1 MDVLERQIAALAAA
15 VAQLELALRESQEPA
30 HALGA
35 SLTRMGEYFNH
46 FRTGVEAD
54 APAALLLDSCRQAQ
68 RELEGCMVSLQ
79 FYDRMNQHL
88 SHLRDFMSGLTVVMA
103 ESVIGGDAGESW
115 EHLRS
120 KLRTRLISQAQRDL
134 LDLILRPA
142 QGQFVPRAARPQHA
156 EPGSVELF

>member
-1 MDVLERQIAALAAA
+1 MDSLERQIAALAAA

-68 RELEGCMVSLQ
+68 RELESCLVSLQ

-88 SHLRDFMSGLTVVMA
+88 SHLRDFMSSLTVVMA
-103 ESVIGGDAGESW
+103 EGATGSGADEAW
-115 EHLRS
+115 EQLRS
-120 KLRTRLISQAQRDL
+120 KLRLRLISQAQRDL

-142 QGQFVPRAARPQHA
+142 RGEFVPRAARAQHA
-156 EPGSVELF
+156 DPGSVELF